1 MAIEAARMK
10 LLSRYIIREV
20 VLTSLFVLAALI
32 GLYLFFDLI
41 SELGGLGK
49 GSYTFGRMLVYVGL
63 LAPRHAYEFMPIAA
77 LIGGMVALSLL
88 NQHTEYT
95 VMRVGGL
102 SVTRVLG
109 ILAFAGLLFAGLTL
123 AIGEYVAPK
132 SERAA
137 TQLRLA
143 AKGQVVATDNRSGF
157 WLKDDTSFVN
167 VREILPDQTLHHV
180 NIYQFDARRHLN
192 FYGYAERGVWQPG
205 TSSWLLSNIT
215 LTRFLDDSVKVDHI
229 PSYIW
234 QHAVLTPDMLSVLMV
249 APEQMPMTGLL
260 DYIDNLR
267 KNQQKTSRFEIA
279 LWTKLVYPFIC
290 IAMLIIALP
299 FSHGNRRSGGMG
311 LKLFV
316 GIMLGLGFYFVN
328 VLTARFGLLYDW
340 PPVITAVAP
349 SVSLLAL
356 SLLLLWRQERR

>member
-1 MAIEAARMK
+1 MRR
-10 LLSRYIIREV
+10 LTRYIITEV
-20 VLTSLFVLAALI
+20 VLTSLLMLAALI

-41 SELGGLGK
+41 GELGGLGK
-49 GSYTFGRMLVYVGL
+49 GNYTFGRMLAYVAL
-63 LAPRHAYEFMPIAA
+63 LAPRHAYEFLPISA
-77 LIGGMVALSLL
+77 LIGGMLALSLL
-88 NQHTEYT
+88 NQHSEYT

-109 ILAFAGLLFAGLTL
+109 ILSMAGLLFALLTL
-123 AIGEYVAPK
+123 GVGEYVAPS

-137 TQLRLA
+137 AQLRLA

-180 NIYQFDARRHLN
+180 NIYQFDTHRRLN
-192 FYGYAERGVWQPG
+192 YYGYAEHGSWQQG
-205 TSSWLLSNIT
+205 TGSWLLTNIT
-215 LTRFLDDSVKVDHI
+215 LTRFEADAVKVDHI
-229 PSYIW
+229 PNYVW

-249 APEQMPMTGLL
+249 APEQMPMSGLL
-260 DYIDNLR
+260 DYIENLR

-279 LWTKLVYPFIC
+279 LWTKLVYPFLC

-299 FSHGNRRSGGMG
+299 FSHSNRRSGGVG
-311 LKLFV
+311 VKLFV

-328 VLTARFGLLYDW
+328 LLTARFGLLYDW
-340 PPVITAVAP
+340 PPMLTAVTP
-349 SVSLLAL
+349 SVALLLLAL
-356 SLLLLWRQERR
+356 ALLWRQERR